1 MRDAAWTA
9 VKLAAIML
17 LAVALACAVASPAL
31 ALTCQ
36 DASLR
41 SYKFCDRT
49 APVSERVADLLPRLN
64 LTDKIGQTGMV
75 ATAVPQWGMQEYNFG
90 GEALHG
96 VWASCI
102 SDNVTTPG
110 HTPTH
115 KQLCP
120 TQFPAPIHMSSS
132 FNRELWRQM
141 ADVSST
147 EARALYRN
155 NQLRHPD
162 DGGFGAPCSRS
173 LEGCL
178 GLSYYTP
185 NVNLARDPRWGRIE
199 ETPGER

>member
-1 MRDAAWTA
+1 MTR
-9 VKLAAIML
+9 VLM
-17 LAVALACAVASPAL
+17 VALALVALAFVAPSS

-36 DASLR
+36 DPQLQSL
-41 SYKFCDRT
+41 KFCDCT

-64 LTDKIGQTGMV
+64 LTEKIGQTGMV
-75 ATAVPQWGMQEYNFG
+75 ATAVPQWGMKEYNFG

-96 VWASCI
+96 VWASCVTDNI
-102 SDNVTTPG
+102 SAPG
-110 HTPTH
+110 HTPTN

-120 TQFPAPIHMSSS
+120 TQFPAPIHMSNA
-132 FNRELWRQM
+132 FNRDLWRQM
-141 ADVSST
+141 ADVTST
-147 EARALYRN
+147 EARALYHN

-185 NVNLARDPRWGRIE
+185 NVVSSSTME
-199 ETPGER
+199 SHT